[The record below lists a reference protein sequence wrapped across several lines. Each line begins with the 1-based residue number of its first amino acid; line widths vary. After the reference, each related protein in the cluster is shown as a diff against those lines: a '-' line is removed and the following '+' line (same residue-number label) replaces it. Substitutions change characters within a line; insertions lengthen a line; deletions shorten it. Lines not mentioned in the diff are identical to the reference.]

1 VAGVVDD
8 RGAADGGEA
17 VVVLGQDD
25 VTVRPGRNLAGEP
38 RDDVTVDR
46 VVPAAAVA
54 PVPVGTGQTLRN
66 RAALTRALLL
76 AGALER
82 VLDLTVRYASERQQF
97 GRPLSA
103 FQAIQQQ
110 VAELAA
116 EVAATRGAVDAAV
129 RRCASDGFAGSRSWV
144 AVAAAKVQAARAAGV
159 AARIAHQ
166 VHGAIGFTEEHPLHL
181 ATTRLWAWR
190 DEAGTQA
197 EWAAELGT
205 LVLTADAGHLWELL
219 TDSGAH

>member
-1 VAGVVDD
+1 VAGLADD
-8 RGAADGGEA
+8 RE
-17 VVVLGQDD
+17 VIVVLGPDD

-38 RDDVTVDR
+38 RDDIVVDL
-46 VVPAAAVA
+46 VVPAAAVVR
-54 PVPVGTGQTLRN
+54 VPAGTGQTLRR
-66 RAALTRALLL
+66 RAALVRALLL
-76 AGALER
+76 TGAMSR
-82 VLDLTVRYASERQQF
+82 VLDLTVRYAGERQQF

-116 EVAATRGAVDAAV
+116 EVAATGVVVDAAV
-129 RRCASDGFAGSRSWV
+129 RRCAGDGFAAPRSWT
-144 AVAAAKVQAARAAGV
+144 ALAAAKVQTARAAGV
-159 AARIAHQ
+159 IARIAHQ

-205 LVLTADAGHLWELL
+205 LVLTADGGQLWELL
-219 TDSGAH
+219 TECAAR